1 MNDLESA
8 LLEEITNGE
17 EPRLLIRT
25 RTRIDAGRWWRPTAV
40 WLCITAREL
49 ILFAVARRRYTER
62 IPLSDCINSHYA
74 HSSGELV
81 IDPAEAL
88 HMKHVK
94 LSPREALDTIDFLTH
109 K

>member
-1 MNDLESA
+1 MNELESA
-8 LLEEITNGE
+8 LLEELTNGS
-17 EPRLLIRT
+17 EPRLLLRT
-25 RTRIDAGRWWRPTAV
+25 LTRIDAGRWWRSTPV
-40 WLCITAREL
+40 WLCITDREL
-49 ILFAVARRRYTER
+49 ILFAVARRCYTER

-81 IDPAEAL
+81 IDPAETL

-94 LSPREALDTIDFLTH
+94 LSPREALDAIDFLTH